1 MHSTCIHKLFLKSI
15 KCKSINPGLNKGV
28 LLGGLIY
35 SNKGYI
41 KITKLFRLCG
51 RVDKNTK
58 TTKTD

>member
-1 MHSTCIHKLFLKSI
+1 MSSRSHLK
-15 KCKSINPGLNKGV
+15 PGLNKGV
-28 LLGGLIY
+28 LLGDLIY
-35 SNKGYI
+35 TNKGYI